1 MSELTADF
9 IIEFKKIGITDEKTI
24 QIILNGFNE
33 IAEIGYHIY
42 SKQHKIDKQ

>member
-1 MSELTADF
+1 MSELTEDF

-42 SKQHKIDKQ
+42 NTTCKTDL

>member
-1 MSELTADF
+1 MSELTEDF

-42 SKQHKIDKQ
+42 YNTNRKNDL